1 MVDRPLPTSA
11 SVLTLYRRPVV
22 VMVTCFFVLYAGLVA
37 GLAAAFEWDA
47 LSILTAVL
55 VGVTAYYA
63 AQAQLTVAEMRAAR
77 SDEARQRTEERER
90 EARARCEAAAR
101 RILESFRDLKVGVAW
116 QLTDDT
122 TLLDRLRQ
130 ALVDHAF
137 EIEDDQDL
145 LDRLTAAQRALWM
158 FAHRKTDL
166 KDEGLSLLRL
176 HQLLKAVRWS
186 LEGYLTHK
194 PLRSWDELPE
204 PLHAENWLI
213 EGNG

>member
-1 MVDRPLPTSA
+1 MLIATCVI
-11 SVLTLYRRPVV
+11 LYS
-22 VMVTCFFVLYAGLVA
+22 GLVA

-47 LSILTAVL
+47 LSILTAAL
-55 VGVTAYYA
+55 VGVTVYYA
-63 AQAQLTVAEMRAAR
+63 AQAQRTVAEMRAAR
-77 SDEARQRTEERER
+77 IDEERQRREERAR

-122 TLLDRLRQ
+122 KLLDRLRQ
-130 ALVDHAF
+130 ALVDHTF

-166 KDEGLSLLRL
+166 KNEGLSLLRL
-176 HQLLKAVRWS
+176 HQLLKAARWS
-186 LEGYLTHK
+186 LESYLTHK
-194 PLRSWDELPE
+194 ALPSWDELPE

-213 EGNG
+213 EQNG